1 MNILHLYSD
10 WKWTGPAEPAIQTC
24 RSLMDAGHRV
34 VFACSEPP
42 PDYPEHIKGK
52 AQELG
57 LDLDTRFALDRH
69 CPPLKTLKDL
79 FTLPVYIRRG
89 KFDVVH
95 VHLSHDHSFG
105 SICARLGGPGRPV
118 IVRSL
123 YKRRVLEN
131 DILGRIQ
138 LKHLADGFVTF
149 TPSFRQEYIERFD
162 LNPDRVVVSPMPVDI
177 ERFNPNRRGKTLRE
191 EFKIAPDTPVIG
203 IVGRWQKYRKADVF
217 LEAAKK
223 VAAKHPETRFMI
235 VGRSSQIQQ
244 TVVEPMKE
252 LGLENNVILTGYRM
266 DDYVETLATMDVFSL
281 LMPGFDGTARAVR
294 EAMALGIPCVV
305 SDYGMLPEIVPD
317 QQAGRVVPINPEN
330 LAEAWLELIES
341 PDKRTRMGTF
351 ARRFAEKK
359 FRIDQLAETILPLYE
374 RLLQANV

>member
-24 RSLMDAGHRV
+24 RSLMDAGHHV
-34 VFACSEPP
+34 VFACTEPP

-52 AQELG
+52 AQALG
-57 LDLDTRFALDRH
+57 LNLTTRFALDRH

-79 FTLPVYIRRG
+79 VTLPVYIRRG

-95 VHLSHDHSFG
+95 VHLSHDHTFG
-105 SICARLGGPGRPV
+105 SFCARIGGPGRPV

-123 YKRRVLEN
+123 YKRRVLESN
-131 DILGRIQ
+131 FLVRLQ
-138 LKHLADGFVTF
+138 LKRSTDGFVTF
-149 TPSFRQEYIERFD
+149 TPSFRQEYIDRFGLD
-162 LNPDRVVVSPMPVDI
+162 PDHVTVSPMPVDL
-177 ERFNPNRRGKTLRE
+177 ERFHPDRRGKTLRD
-191 EFKIAPDTPVIG
+191 EFNIAPDAPVIG

-223 VAAKHPETRFMI
+223 VATKHPETRFMI

-252 LGLENNVILTGYRM
+252 LGLEDNVILTGYRM

-305 SDYGMLPEIVPD
+305 SDYGMLPDIVPD
-317 QQAGRVVPINPEN
+317 QQAGRVVPIHPEN

-341 PDKRTRMGTF
+341 PEKRAQMGGF
-351 ARRFAEKK
+351 ARQFAEKH
-359 FRIDQLAETILPLYE
+359 FRIDQLAEAIVPLYE
-374 RLLQANV
+374 RLVRERK